1 MNYQLLLSGF
11 QAVDIKK
18 EDRLSY
24 YENLEA
30 YAVQGDL
37 QPFAEMIAGLEEQR
51 LDEWLALAQEQ
62 AHSPQMT
69 LYRESP
75 CPLLRRGLSCF
86 WKGAAHGQD
95 HNPGVSGEEAGGP
108 CAFFEKARPSVSPAG
123 EPALCKPTP
132 CPLPCANIS

>member
-1 MNYQLLLSGF
+1 MIMNYQLLLSGF

-18 EDRLSY
+18 ENRLSY

-69 LYRESP
+69 L
-75 CPLLRRGLSCF
+75 
-86 WKGAAHGQD
+86 
-95 HNPGVSGEEAGGP
+95 
-108 CAFFEKARPSVSPAG
+108 
-123 EPALCKPTP
+123 
-132 CPLPCANIS
+132 

>member
-1 MNYQLLLSGF
+1 MIMNYQLLLSGF

-18 EDRLSY
+18 EDRLTY

-69 LYRESP
+69 L
-75 CPLLRRGLSCF
+75 
-86 WKGAAHGQD
+86 
-95 HNPGVSGEEAGGP
+95 
-108 CAFFEKARPSVSPAG
+108 
-123 EPALCKPTP
+123 
-132 CPLPCANIS
+132 

>member
-1 MNYQLLLSGF
+1 MIMNYQLLLSGF

-69 LYRESP
+69 L
-75 CPLLRRGLSCF
+75 
-86 WKGAAHGQD
+86 
-95 HNPGVSGEEAGGP
+95 
-108 CAFFEKARPSVSPAG
+108 
-123 EPALCKPTP
+123 
-132 CPLPCANIS
+132 

>member
-37 QPFAEMIAGLEEQR
+37 QPFTEMIAGLEEQR

-69 LYRESP
+69 L
-75 CPLLRRGLSCF
+75 
-86 WKGAAHGQD
+86 
-95 HNPGVSGEEAGGP
+95 
-108 CAFFEKARPSVSPAG
+108 
-123 EPALCKPTP
+123 
-132 CPLPCANIS
+132 

>member
-1 MNYQLLLSGF
+1 MIMNYQLLLSGF

-24 YENLEA
+24 YETLEA

-37 QPFAEMIAGLEEQR
+37 QPFTEMIAGLEEQR

-69 LYRESP
+69 L
-75 CPLLRRGLSCF
+75 
-86 WKGAAHGQD
+86 
-95 HNPGVSGEEAGGP
+95 
-108 CAFFEKARPSVSPAG
+108 
-123 EPALCKPTP
+123 
-132 CPLPCANIS
+132 

>member
-18 EDRLSY
+18 ENRLSY

-69 LYRESP
+69 L
-75 CPLLRRGLSCF
+75 
-86 WKGAAHGQD
+86 
-95 HNPGVSGEEAGGP
+95 
-108 CAFFEKARPSVSPAG
+108 
-123 EPALCKPTP
+123 
-132 CPLPCANIS
+132 

>member
-1 MNYQLLLSGF
+1 MIMNYQLLLSGF

-37 QPFAEMIAGLEEQR
+37 QPFTEMIAGLEEQR

-69 LYRESP
+69 L
-75 CPLLRRGLSCF
+75 
-86 WKGAAHGQD
+86 
-95 HNPGVSGEEAGGP
+95 
-108 CAFFEKARPSVSPAG
+108 
-123 EPALCKPTP
+123 
-132 CPLPCANIS
+132 